1 MLAPASAIGQYARP
15 TLMVSK
21 VEAPMIA
28 KTLAALFVTSGL
40 VLTASP
46 VAAQDSGALT
56 PKQAEA
62 VRKVVRDYLME
73 HPEVLAESL
82 EALREKM
89 RAQAEA
95 DAHKMLE
102 ARKDDVYRSADDPVA
117 GNLKGDITIVQFFD
131 YNCGFCKQTYDSL
144 WEAVKADGKVR
155 VVFKEYPIL
164 GPDSVFAARVALV
177 AKAQGQAKYDE
188 LHRALMKFR
197 GRLDEKTVLRIAS
210 EQGFNAEQ
218 LKKDVANP
226 DIDRQLSKVFD
237 LARSLDIGGTPT
249 FIIGE
254 RILSS
259 AFDQTT
265 FRQLIDNARKTSAG
279 KN

>member
-1 MLAPASAIGQYARP
+1 
-15 TLMVSK
+15 
-21 VEAPMIA
+21 MIA
-28 KTLAALFVTSGL
+28 KTLAALLLTSAL
-40 VLTASP
+40 ALSASP
-46 VAAQDSGALT
+46 AAAQDSGALT

-62 VRKVVRDYLME
+62 VKKVVRDYLME

-102 ARKDDVYRSADDPVA
+102 ARKDDVYRSADDPVG
-117 GNLKGDITIVQFFD
+117 GNTKGDITIVQFFD
-131 YNCGFCKQTYDSL
+131 YNCGFCKQTFDSL

-155 VVFKEYPIL
+155 VVYKEYPIL

-177 AKAQGQAKYDE
+177 AKAQSQAKYDD

-197 GRLDEKTVLRIAS
+197 GRLDEKAVLRIAG
-210 EQGFNAEQ
+210 EQGFNVEQ
-218 LKKDVANP
+218 LKKDVTNP
-226 DIDRQLSKVFD
+226 EIDRQLSKVFD

-249 FIIGE
+249 FVIGD

-259 AFDQTT
+259 ALDQTT
-265 FRQLIDNARKTSAG
+265 FRQLIENARKTGAG
-279 KN
+279 KS